1 MPGELPFD
9 NLLAVL
15 FGFAFLPL
23 VLLLSGRLGLYTVI
37 REREAQV
44 YTLFGKV
51 LGTLEEPGIRFP
63 LIHFGLKA
71 LLVPL
76 FGEMH
81 RVDTR
86 LRQNYLRDQM
96 VNSGEGTP
104 MGVGIWY
111 EMQVNDPVAYLFANA
126 NPEGSLEA
134 NVSSA
139 TISTLSN
146 LEMDK
151 MLEDRHQLS
160 QQVRHTVSPLSEKWG
175 YRLGSV
181 YIRKVAFT
189 DRQMVDNI
197 TEKVVKRLV
206 QVTSAMKQDGEN
218 RVGLIKSCPSRRG
231 RRRPQCHRQTGRGGP
246 GGRAGGAGDGAPH
259 RLRRHGGTGAARGP
273 GAGIP
278 GRRSRGGRARRPAGL
293 TTVASLS
300 IPLAAAPILGGAQ
313 PLSRRGKSE
322 RRARWRIS
330 RTRPPHSARRAPRS
344 RARTPGFCAG
354 NRPRACSGSHRKRN
368 SGRRCH

>member
-1 MPGELPFD
+1 MTGDYKLDSFLA
-9 NLLAVL
+9 LLLGIV
-15 FGFAFLPL
+15 FLPL
-23 VLLLSGRLGLYTVI
+23 VLGLARRLGLYAIVA
-37 REREAQV
+37 EREAQV
-44 YTLFGKV
+44 FTLFGKV
-51 LGTLEEPGIRFP
+51 LGTLDEPGIRFP
-63 LIHFGLKA
+63 IGHFGLKA
-71 LLVPL
+71 LLVPF
-76 FGEMH
+76 FGELH

-111 EMQVNDPVAYLFANA
+111 EMQVNDTVAYLFANA

-139 TISTLSN
+139 AISTLSN

-197 TEKVVKRLV
+197 TDKVVKRLV

-218 RVGLIKSCPSRRG
+218 RVGLIKSQTAYKVSQKMAEASAA
-231 RRRPQCHRQTGRGGP
+231 RPAVVGDALNAIARQDPEVLAAVLEVLETQKLIESGAPVDLVPTEARVLVSLGA
-246 GGRAGGAGDGAPH
+246 AGTHQAGD
-259 RLRRHGGTGAARGP
+259 
-273 GAGIP
+273 
-278 GRRSRGGRARRPAGL
+278 
-293 TTVASLS
+293 
-300 IPLAAAPILGGAQ
+300 
-313 PLSRRGKSE
+313 
-322 RRARWRIS
+322 
-330 RTRPPHSARRAPRS
+330 
-344 RARTPGFCAG
+344 
-354 NRPRACSGSHRKRN
+354 
-368 SGRRCH
+368 

>member
-23 VLLLSGRLGLYTVI
+23 VLFLSGRLGLYTVI

-63 LIHFGLKA
+63 LLHFGLKA

-111 EMQVNDPVAYLFANA
+111 EMQVNDSVAYLFANA

-139 TISTLSN
+139 TTLPRGTQRSMSWSTG
-146 LEMDK
+146 
-151 MLEDRHQLS
+151 
-160 QQVRHTVSPLSEKWG
+160 W
-175 YRLGSV
+175 
-181 YIRKVAFT
+181 
-189 DRQMVDNI
+189 
-197 TEKVVKRLV
+197 
-206 QVTSAMKQDGEN
+206 
-218 RVGLIKSCPSRRG
+218 
-231 RRRPQCHRQTGRGGP
+231 
-246 GGRAGGAGDGAPH
+246 
-259 RLRRHGGTGAARGP
+259 
-273 GAGIP
+273 P
-278 GRRSRGGRARRPAGL
+278 GRYAKPTRS
-293 TTVASLS
+293 
-300 IPLAAAPILGGAQ
+300 
-313 PLSRRGKSE
+313 K
-322 RRARWRIS
+322 RIS
-330 RTRPPHSARRAPRS
+330 RWSPGNARAPARS
-344 RARTPGFCAG
+344 RTSMGA
-354 NRPRACSGSHRKRN
+354 SRN
-368 SGRRCH
+368 SKTRSAPARPGCTIAGSLERYFTGA

>member
-63 LIHFGLKA
+63 LLHFGLKA

-218 RVGLIKSCPSRRG
+218 RVGLIKS
-231 RRRPQCHRQTGRGGP
+231 QT
-246 GGRAGGAGDGAPH
+246 AYKVSQKMAEAS
-259 RLRRHGGTGAARGP
+259 AARPAVVGDALNAIAKQDPEVLEAVLEVLETERLIASGATVELVPP
-273 GAGIP
+273 GA
-278 GRRSRGGRARRPAGL
+278 RVLVS
-293 TTVASLS
+293 
-300 IPLAAAPILGGAQ
+300 LGGAREGEGHAAQ
-313 PLSRRGKSE
+313 Q
-322 RRARWRIS
+322 A
-330 RTRPPHSARRAPRS
+330 
-344 RARTPGFCAG
+344 
-354 NRPRACSGSHRKRN
+354 
-368 SGRRCH
+368 

>member
-1 MPGELPFD
+1 VPFFGEL
-9 NLLAVL
+9 
-15 FGFAFLPL
+15 
-23 VLLLSGRLGLYTVI
+23 
-37 REREAQV
+37 
-44 YTLFGKV
+44 
-51 LGTLEEPGIRFP
+51 
-63 LIHFGLKA
+63 
-71 LLVPL
+71 
-76 FGEMH
+76 H

-111 EMQVNDPVAYLFANA
+111 EMQVNDTVSYLFANA

-139 TISTLSN
+139 AISTLSN

-197 TEKVVKRLV
+197 TDKVVKRLV

-218 RVGLIKSCPSRRG
+218 RVGLIKSQTAYKVSQKMAEASAA
-231 RRRPQCHRQTGRGGP
+231 RPAVVGDALNAIARQDPEVLEAVLEVLETQKLIES
-246 GGRAGGAGDGAPH
+246 GAPVELVPTEA
-259 RLRRHGGTGAARGP
+259 RVLVSLGAAGP
-273 GAGIP
+273 IRRVTDPP
-278 GRRSRGGRARRPAGL
+278 G
-293 TTVASLS
+293 LS
-300 IPLAAAPILGGAQ
+300 P
-313 PLSRRGKSE
+313 
-322 RRARWRIS
+322 
-330 RTRPPHSARRAPRS
+330 
-344 RARTPGFCAG
+344 
-354 NRPRACSGSHRKRN
+354 
-368 SGRRCH
+368 

>member
-1 MPGELPFD
+1 MTGDYNLD
-9 NLLAVL
+9 NLLALLLGIV
-15 FGFAFLPL
+15 FLPL
-23 VLLLSGRLGLYTVI
+23 VLGLARRLGLYAIVT
-37 REREAQV
+37 EREAQV
-44 YTLFGKV
+44 FTLFGKV
-51 LGTLEEPGIRFP
+51 LGTLDEPGIRFP
-63 LIHFGLKA
+63 IGHFGLKA
-71 LLVPL
+71 LLVPF
-76 FGEMH
+76 FGELH

-111 EMQVNDPVAYLFANA
+111 EMQVNDTVAYLFANA

-139 TISTLSN
+139 AISTLSN

-197 TEKVVKRLV
+197 TDKVVKRLV

-218 RVGLIKSCPSRRG
+218 RVGLIKSQTAYKVSQKMAEASAA
-231 RRRPQCHRQTGRGGP
+231 RP
-246 GGRAGGAGDGAPH
+246 AVVGDALNAIAKQDPEVLAVVLEVLETQKLIESGAPVDLVPTEA
-259 RLRRHGGTGAARGP
+259 RVLVSLGAVGTDQVGA
-273 GAGIP
+273 
-278 GRRSRGGRARRPAGL
+278 
-293 TTVASLS
+293 
-300 IPLAAAPILGGAQ
+300 
-313 PLSRRGKSE
+313 
-322 RRARWRIS
+322 
-330 RTRPPHSARRAPRS
+330 
-344 RARTPGFCAG
+344 
-354 NRPRACSGSHRKRN
+354 
-368 SGRRCH
+368 